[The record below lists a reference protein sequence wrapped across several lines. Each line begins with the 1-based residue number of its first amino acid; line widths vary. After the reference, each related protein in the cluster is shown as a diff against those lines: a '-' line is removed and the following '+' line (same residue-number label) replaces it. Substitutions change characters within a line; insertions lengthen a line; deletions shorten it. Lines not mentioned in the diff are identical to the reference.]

1 MWMQNTIQVVKAQSV
16 EKSASR
22 PVDLRG
28 MRVIRVKAK
37 QYALRSRLSKLRV
50 EVSAIRKLAFLSA
63 DFGIRIAE

>member
-22 PVDLRG
+22 PVDLGG

-37 QYALRSRLSKLRV
+37 QYALRSRLSKLR
-50 EVSAIRKLAFLSA
+50 A
-63 DFGIRIAE
+63 